1 MAWKTIENKKGEI
14 KQNPLKLLSKYKI
27 FSNIVRSKQE
37 SSILAMLVFS
47 AVIATVLKINMCGI
61 IVLALISSLIPTI
74 LDIINGIIS
83 KKDGNIKTKRFVK
96 TIDGLKASVYRGI
109 LDIGLIPDKA
119 WITTKAETKTIYR
132 MAKSKKHLLEWIT
145 SEEAERTA
153 KTDVFSYYKNM
164 SANTLFGI
172 LGIAV
177 AILVQSLN
185 VGIAN
190 FALIIGLYWLLTPAL
205 MCKISKANKEIKAV
219 EK

>member
-1 MAWKTIENKKGEI
+1 
-14 KQNPLKLLSKYKI
+14 
-27 FSNIVRSKQE
+27 
-37 SSILAMLVFS
+37 
-47 AVIATVLKINMCGI
+47 
-61 IVLALISSLIPTI
+61 
-74 LDIINGIIS
+74 
-83 KKDGNIKTKRFVK
+83 
-96 TIDGLKASVYRGI
+96 
-109 LDIGLIPDKA
+109 
-119 WITTKAETKTIYR
+119 

-205 MCKISKANKEIKAV
+205 MCKISKANKEVKAV
-219 EK
+219 EKIDESEKNTCKKLHIEHGYILRKT

>member
-1 MAWKTIENKKGEI
+1 
-14 KQNPLKLLSKYKI
+14 
-27 FSNIVRSKQE
+27 
-37 SSILAMLVFS
+37 
-47 AVIATVLKINMCGI
+47 
-61 IVLALISSLIPTI
+61 
-74 LDIINGIIS
+74 
-83 KKDGNIKTKRFVK
+83 
-96 TIDGLKASVYRGI
+96 
-109 LDIGLIPDKA
+109 
-119 WITTKAETKTIYR
+119 

-190 FALIIGLYWLLTPAL
+190 FALIIGLYLTPAL
-205 MCKISKANKEIKAV
+205 MCKISKANKEVKAV
-219 EK
+219 EKIDESEKKYLQEVA